1 MYLGL
6 NANFIGWAMASQRL
20 YLNNQPHRIYLNYQ
34 PPRHSFMNSLRGRH
48 FKATAGASQTGGGKG
63 DSNQFLIP
71 GATIATIVMLGV
83 LHARRL
89 YEDKKMEEVR
99 EKGIELEFSPDIKA
113 AFLKMVPLRSI
124 SRACGFVTAIEL
136 PVWLRPIVYRS
147 WARAFHSN
155 INEAAQPLEEYT
167 SLREFFVRTLKEG
180 SRPVDQDPKCL
191 VSPVDGIILRVG
203 QLKGPGA
210 MIEQVKGFSYSAVSL
225 LGSSSALPISDS
237 QEVLAEQYEQKQVR
251 RNLNQR
257 SWWRVSW
264 IAPKVR
270 KEDPQSPIKGI
281 FYCVLYL
288 GPGEYHRVHAPVD
301 WQVMHR
307 RHFSGRLFPVNE
319 RAART
324 IRNLHVENE
333 RVVLEGKWS
342 EGFLAVAAVGA
353 SNVGSIE
360 LPIEPELKTNRPK
373 LSLFHTEPPNERMY
387 GNKDAGLMIK
397 KGQEIAVFN
406 MGSTVVL
413 VFQAPSANT
422 YQADDVSSEMEQ
434 SSSPG
439 FRFLIKNGDRVRM
452 GQAIG
457 RW

>member
-1 MYLGL
+1 MYFGL
-6 NANFIGWAMASQRL
+6 NANLIGWAMASQRI
-20 YLNNQPHRIYLNYQ
+20 YLNNQPR
-34 PPRHSFMNSLRGRH
+34 RSSFMSSLRRRD
-48 FKATAGASQTGGGKG
+48 FKAAAGASQTGGGQG

-71 GATIATIVMLGV
+71 GATIATIVMLGA

-89 YEDKKMEEVR
+89 YEDKKMEEIR
-99 EKGIELEFSPDIKA
+99 EKGIELEFSPDLKA
-113 AFLKMVPLRSI
+113 TFLKMVPLRSI
-124 SRACGFVTAIEL
+124 SRAWGLVTAVEL
-136 PVWLRPIVYRS
+136 PVWLRPYIYRS

-155 INEAAQPLEEYT
+155 INEAAQPLEEYA

-180 SRPVDQDPKCL
+180 SRPIDQDPKCL

-210 MIEQVKGFSYSAVSL
+210 MIEQVKGFSYSALSL
-225 LGSSSALPISDS
+225 LGSRSVLPISDS
-237 QEVLAEQYEQKQVR
+237 QEVLAEQYQQKQVR

-257 SWWRVSW
+257 SWWRLSW
-264 IAPKVR
+264 ISPKVQ
-270 KEDPQSPIKGI
+270 KENPEGPIKGL

-288 GPGEYHRVHAPVD
+288 GPGEYHRVHSPVD

-342 EGFLAVAAVGA
+342 EGFLAIAAVGA
-353 SNVGSIE
+353 TNVGSIE
-360 LPIEPELKTNRPK
+360 LSIEPELRTNRPK
-373 LSLFHTEPPNERMY
+373 LSLFRTEPPDERMY
-387 GNKDAGLMIK
+387 GSKDAGLMIK
-397 KGQEIAVFN
+397 KGQEIAAFN

-413 VFQAPSANT
+413 VFQAPSANAF
-422 YQADDVSSEMEQ
+422 QSDDGDSELEQ

-439 FRFLIKNGDRVRM
+439 FRFLIKNGDRVQM

-457 RW
+457 RC

>member
-6 NANFIGWAMASQRL
+6 NANLIGWAMASSGIYRNNHSQRI
-20 YLNNQPHRIYLNYQ
+20 YLNNQPRC
-34 PPRHSFMNSLRGRH
+34 RSFMNSLRGRD
-48 FKATAGASQTGGGKG
+48 FKAAAGASQTGGGEG
-63 DSNQFLIP
+63 DANQFLIP

-89 YEDKKMEEVR
+89 YEDKKMEEAR
-99 EKGIELEFSPDIKA
+99 EKGIELEFLPDMKA
-113 AFLKMVPLRSI
+113 TFLKMVPLRSI
-124 SRACGFVTAIEL
+124 SRAWGLVTAVEL
-136 PVWLRPIVYRS
+136 PVWLRPFIYRS

-155 INEAAQPLEEYT
+155 ISEAAQPLEEYA

-180 SRPVDQDPKCL
+180 SRPLDQDPKCL

-210 MIEQVKGFSYSAVSL
+210 MIEQVKGFSYSALSL
-225 LGSSSALPISDS
+225 LGSRSVLPISDS

-270 KEDPQSPIKGI
+270 KENLAAPIKGL

-288 GPGEYHRVHAPVD
+288 GPGEYHRVHSPID

-342 EGFLAVAAVGA
+342 EGFLAIAAVGA
-353 SNVGSIE
+353 TNVGSIE

-397 KGQEIAVFN
+397 KGQEVAVFN

-413 VFQAPSANT
+413 VFQAPSANAFQ
-422 YQADDVSSEMEQ
+422 YDDVNSELEQ
-434 SSSPG
+434 SGSPG